1 MINEHI
7 YKSSLLEEPFCR
19 ALGEVKREQHEKKKK
34 KKLLALTL
42 TTKQELLYEV
52 EVGGAFEGSD
62 QDVLK

>member
-1 MINEHI
+1 MKLKGNNNN
-7 YKSSLLEEPFCR
+7 
-19 ALGEVKREQHEKKKK
+19 K

-62 QDVLK
+62 QDVLKWFLVHFKF

>member
-1 MINEHI
+1 MINKHI

-19 ALGEVKREQHEKKKK
+19 ALGEVKREQNEKKK

>member
-1 MINEHI
+1 MKLKGN
-7 YKSSLLEEPFCR
+7 KM
-19 ALGEVKREQHEKKKK
+19 KKKK

>member
-1 MINEHI
+1 MKLKGNNNNN
-7 YKSSLLEEPFCR
+7 
-19 ALGEVKREQHEKKKK
+19 